1 MLARRRG
8 STSPE
13 PSDLTAPHSVPPNTP
28 HPILRADRRRR
39 GRRAGGIM
47 AARRPRHRSK
57 RPAGEPDSDPG
68 VDDRLDQ
75 DLRALVRLLARQAA
89 RDWVERE
96 AVAPRDGHSIG
107 GQ

>member
-1 MLARRRG
+1 
-8 STSPE
+8 
-13 PSDLTAPHSVPPNTP
+13 
-28 HPILRADRRRR
+28 
-39 GRRAGGIM
+39 M
-47 AARRPRHRSK
+47 AARPPRHRSK
-57 RPAGEPDSDPG
+57 RRAGEPDSDPG

-96 AVAPRDGHSIG
+96 TAAPRDGHSIG